1 MIECMVR
8 HTCPVNR
15 IGAALHCLLHAGM
28 EEEGIFRVPG
38 DNGQITKLQH
48 FFENGTDPLGAL
60 EGVECPF
67 DCHTIASC
75 LKLYFRTLDEPVM
88 TFQYYAAFVATATI
102 DDDAEKLAAVRELVY
117 EKIPEAHRRVLDILI
132 PFLQRVAAKSDVNKM
147 TMRNLAVVFGPSLL
161 HTVHE
166 DTMALLRD
174 SASVIC
180 VLLHMIEHWDDIRP
194 PAEVS
199 KAATRPV
206 LVLDRDDGDDAAA
219 PGALTRVDSDEWV

>member
-1 MIECMVR
+1 MQ
-8 HTCPVNR
+8 
-15 IGAALHCLLHAGM
+15 LHACMPPCIPTGLLACM
-28 EEEGIFRVPG
+28 AAGSQTCMPTCM
-38 DNGQITKLQH
+38 Q
-48 FFENGTDPLGAL
+48 NGTDPLGAL